1 MNLPGTPAWRRRVA
15 LGFLGLGAVLAV
27 RALSRDLPRE
37 QTLIFRPSET
47 LRRVPLTLH
56 VSVTRVGES
65 EARAG
70 LSVTR
75 SGSEA
80 SDPRQTLRVPDGDYV
95 VTLDWTLKDDDSNRA
110 PKENETSRVERVTLT
125 GGETIVPLAP
135 RATE

>member
-1 MNLPGTPAWRRRVA
+1 MNLPGTAAWRRRVA
-15 LGFLGLGAVLAV
+15 VGFLALGAVLSV
-27 RALSRDLPRE
+27 RALSRDLPHE

-75 SGSEA
+75 SGGET
-80 SDPRQTLRVPDGDYV
+80 SDPRQTLHVPDGDYV
-95 VTLDWTLKDDDSNRA
+95 VTLDWALKEDASSRA
-110 PKENETSRVERVTLT
+110 SKENETSRVERVTLT

-135 RATE
+135 RARE